1 MLVVGMKNK
10 TCTYCKQEFRSCRY
24 HPDQRV
30 CDSAECQQRRR
41 TDYHRQKIT
50 TDFLYREQCRDSQ
63 KKWREKNPGYM
74 KKYRARRKLGSRRHS
89 AKSRLLADLH
99 QLVDSVKNNVVFDLR
114 AMDASI
120 WLVSDSV
127 FQEKN
132 NLASAKVIILQG
144 NLHAAA
150 QGQTLKRTS
159 L

>member
-1 MLVVGMKNK
+1 MLVVVMKNK
-10 TCTYCKQEFRSCRY
+10 TCIYCKQAFSPCRY
-24 HPDQRV
+24 HQDQRV
-30 CDSAECQQRRR
+30 CGSAECQQRRR
-41 TDYHRQKIT
+41 TDYHREKIA

-63 KKWREKNPGYM
+63 KKWRENNPGYM
-74 KKYRARRKLGSRRHS
+74 KQYRATRRLGGPRHS
-89 AKSRLLADLH
+89 AKSRVLTVLH
-99 QLVDSVKNNVVFDLR
+99 QLVDSVKNNVVLDLR
-114 AMDASI
+114 VMDASI

-150 QGQTLKRTS
+150 QGQRLKRTS

>member
-1 MLVVGMKNK
+1 MLIVGMKNK
-10 TCTYCKQEFRSCRY
+10 ACIYCKQAFRPCRY

-30 CDSAECQQRRR
+30 CGSAECQQRRR
-41 TDYHRQKIT
+41 TDYHREKIA
-50 TDFLYREQCRDSQ
+50 TDFVYREQCRDSQ

-74 KKYRARRKLGSRRHS
+74 KQYRARRRLGGRRPS
-89 AKSRLLADLH
+89 AKSRLLTALH
-99 QLVDSVKNNVVFDLR
+99 QLVDSVKNNVVLDLR

-127 FQEKN
+127 PEEKN

-144 NLHAAA
+144 DLHTIT
-150 QGQTLKRTS
+150 QGQMLKRTS